1 MRKIPLLNSF
11 FQISLVFI
19 SLHGFA
25 QLAKPFEIRYQ
36 NYVNGDITLIAN
48 QIVNRKEGNSSANIP
63 YNITD
68 RSAKLNDEWFM
79 DYIDIDDDPTTF
91 SSSSADLNLENVT
104 SKKIKYAG
112 LYWSATYKYEKGKQ
126 KKNKKFVASNKKRFN
141 IDVIK
146 IKLPGE
152 KNYQEISGEIL
163 YDGHEKEGFSENA
176 PYAVYADV
184 TDKVAQLKNPNGTYT
199 IANIKATL
207 GTLSGGVSGGWTL
220 VIVYEDKNLSGK
232 QITSYDGFAGVTNKS
247 TVIDFVGFETLPE
260 GEVKAKILGSALEGD
275 QNLKGDELFIKTK
288 SSQNEVPIEEPLRD
302 KNNFFNSSITINQ
315 ANFNKRNPNSSN
327 TLGYDAFLI
336 PIKNND
342 NSVIANNTNEVSVR
356 LKSTG
361 DRYFMF
367 FCALSVEGIDPS
379 KPVEQETIVESKVE
393 LAEPIREST
402 VEKSKELKLTEVTT
416 NQIKKSSSTEAKS
429 KRVEPKQSD
438 KVTIPNAKDGFYL
451 IANVFRVHSNAVNFI
466 QKLKKMGIEANYFI
480 NPKNNYRYVY
490 VSSFSN
496 WNEAKEHYNSDLNNT
511 YFGDMWIMTIKNE

>member
-1 MRKIPLLNSF
+1 M
-11 FQISLVFI
+11 
-19 SLHGFA
+19 HGFA